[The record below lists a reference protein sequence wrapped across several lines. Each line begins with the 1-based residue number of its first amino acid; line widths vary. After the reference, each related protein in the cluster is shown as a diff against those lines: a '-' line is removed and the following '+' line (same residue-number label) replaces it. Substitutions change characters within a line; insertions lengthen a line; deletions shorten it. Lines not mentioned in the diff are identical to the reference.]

1 MGREYTL
8 FDLAGMGHH
17 GYRARRLIT
26 LAAGFDD
33 FGMFWWSLSLCYGRS
48 IFSHLGVEI
57 SMSIHFIY
65 RLALVYVD
73 IALQRRASL
82 CKCCR

>member
-33 FGMFWWSLSLCYGRS
+33 LGCFGGLFLCATAVR
-48 IFSHLGVEI
+48 FSVILGWKFRCRFI
-57 SMSIHFIY
+57 SY
-65 RLALVYVD
+65 TG
-73 IALQRRASL
+73 
-82 CKCCR
+82 